1 MVKTQSLKKKLIK
14 LSIVGLVIVSVCA
27 AAAYGVFA
35 WSTSLLDEAKSAN
48 SKLSR
53 ARGDVSSREQKNR
66 EAQGYL
72 ELYNEIQ
79 GDSEQAK
86 ISELDREKAEIWLKE
101 QALRNNIIHLEGSFE
116 PIKPVEASAFKKK
129 TFEGI
134 TSKVMLKIGAMTDGQ
149 IYRFINSLLTEF
161 PGYIK
166 ITSLTMTKQSEITES
181 TLKSAARG
189 NFPDMVKAEIEFN
202 WIGVREVTEES
213 SKNNNQ
219 QRR

>member
-1 MVKTQSLKKKLIK
+1 MAKTQSLKGKLIK

-35 WSTSLLDEAKSAN
+35 WSSSLTDEAKTAN
-48 SKLSR
+48 SKLGR

-66 EAQGYL
+66 AAQGYL
-72 ELYNEIQ
+72 ELYNKIQ

-86 ISELDREKAEIWLKE
+86 ISNLDREKAEEWLKE
-101 QALRNNIIHLEGSFE
+101 QALRSNIIHLEGSFE
-116 PIKPVEASAFKKK
+116 PIKPVAAAAFKKK
-129 TFEGI
+129 AFEGI
-134 TSKVMLKIGAMTDGQ
+134 TSKVTLAIGAMTDGQ

-166 ITSLTMTKQSEITES
+166 ITKLTLIKQGEITDS
-181 TLKSAARG
+181 TLKAAVRG

-202 WIGVREVTEES
+202 WIGVREVAEETPD
-213 SKNNNQ
+213 NNR